1 MLLNMERNQILG
13 ALLSLTDF
21 TKDVPS
27 FIQLLKDKGY
37 SPITPNQIRSWRRVG
52 GNRAPDF
59 VFEVLFDYLFE
70 RKNQK
75 KEFCSVFSTE
85 QLEQIR
91 ISRLKTSNK
100 INNIVK

>member
-1 MLLNMERNQILG
+1 MFLDMERNQIFG
-13 ALLSLTDF
+13 SLLSLTDF

-37 SPITPNQIRSWRRVG
+37 SPITPNQIRSWRRIG

-70 RKNQK
+70 RKRENRG
-75 KEFCSVFSTE
+75 FCSVFSSE
-85 QLEQIR
+85 ELEKIR
-91 ISRLKTSNK
+91 ISHTNKTKPNHK
-100 INNIVK
+100 Y